1 MTKVK
6 QYEDMYALYQQGH
19 SLAQVGKAFGVS
31 RQSVY
36 IGFSRRGW
44 KLREKPVL
52 PFQTIDGYKFSLRN
66 TGYYGRTYGDR
77 ILAHRYV
84 WEKHNGKIP
93 DGYDI
98 HHKDHDKSNNHI
110 ANLEM
115 LRKDE
120 HARKYST
127 GCNQSGHTDKCTIK
141 VKHGAED

>member
-19 SLAQVGKAFGVS
+19 SLEAVGRAFGLT

-36 IGFSRRGW
+36 IGFKRRGW
-44 KLREKPVL
+44 RLRTPPVL
-52 PFQTIDGYKFSLRN
+52 PFQKIDGYKFSLRN

-77 ILAHRYV
+77 MLAHRYV

-93 DGYDI
+93 DNHDI
-98 HHKDHDKSNNHI
+98 HHKNHDKSDNRI
-110 ANLEM
+110 ENLEL

-141 VKHGAED
+141 TKPSGEN